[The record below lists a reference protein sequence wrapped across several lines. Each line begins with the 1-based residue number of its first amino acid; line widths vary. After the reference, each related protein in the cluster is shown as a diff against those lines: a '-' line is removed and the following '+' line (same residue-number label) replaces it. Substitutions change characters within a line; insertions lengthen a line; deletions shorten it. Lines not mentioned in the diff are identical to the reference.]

1 LDQYLCFFI
10 NKWQSNWYNLLPL
23 AEFQYNNYIYSA
35 TQQLFFLFN
44 TDHFSQMDFELHQQL
59 SKLELVSE
67 FVEWIKSTLE
77 EKKAAFQKSQD
88 NIALL
93 SQNEL
98 LTCLWYLNLG
108 YTLRGLGVIQ
118 NFNNGDN
125 DNNKR

>member
-1 LDQYLCFFI
+1 
-10 NKWQSNWYNLLPL
+10 
-23 AEFQYNNYIYSA
+23 
-35 TQQLFFLFN
+35 
-44 TDHFSQMDFELHQQL
+44 MDFELHQQL